1 MDKDRREIIPGY
13 HAVREAL
20 LKGFP
25 GVESLWVVPGKRSSR
40 IEGILSLARE
50 RGIPVV
56 DVRASDLE
64 RLAPGVAHQGV
75 ALSVEGFVYTPLEDV
90 IDQPAGSPESRLVLA
105 LDHITDEGNFGAILR
120 TSAFFGVEAVV
131 IPKDRSVRVTASVLK
146 RSSGA
151 HSSVAV
157 SREVNLNRALSVLKK
172 AGFWIIGAAGE
183 SKLSLYDFDWR
194 VPVAL
199 VLGNE
204 RKGLGDAVRK
214 NCDGLVS
221 IPGSGAV
228 ESLNVSVAAGVLLAE
243 ILRQRKTEEKSL
255 KEC

>member
-1 MDKDRREIIPGY
+1 MDKGRPDIIPGY

-25 GVESLWVVPGKRSSR
+25 RAESLWIVRGKRSGR
-40 IEGILSLARE
+40 IEEVLLLARRQE
-50 RGIPVV
+50 IPVV
-56 DVRASDLE
+56 EVRASDLE

-75 ALSVEGFVYTPLEDV
+75 ALSVEEFIYTPLEDAIEEPMAV
-90 IDQPAGSPESRLVLA
+90 SDARLFLA

-120 TSAFFGVEAVV
+120 TAAFFGVEAVV
-131 IPKDRSVRVTASVLK
+131 IPKDRSARVTPAVLK

-157 SREVNLNRALSVLKK
+157 SRVVNLNRALSHLKN
-172 AGFWIIGAAGE
+172 AGFWIMGAAGG
-183 SKLSLYDFDWR
+183 SKLSVYDFDWR
-194 VPVAL
+194 LPVTV

-204 RKGLGDAVRK
+204 QKGLGEVVRK
-214 NCDGLVS
+214 NCDGLIS

-228 ESLNVSVAAGVLLAE
+228 ESLNVSVAAGVVLSE
-243 ILRQRKTEEKSL
+243 IVRQRHIKQ
-255 KEC
+255 